1 MSAAELDR
9 LLGEKALAARP
20 GRMRALGVGLA
31 FLGAG
36 IFIAALFGGNA
47 DRAWHAYHINF
58 VFFTAFA
65 QASVVFAAIQKVTK
79 GRWAGVI
86 IRFSEAAVAF
96 LPVSLVL
103 YVVLFFA
110 REYVFT
116 WIHEPRA
123 DLGPWLTVP
132 WVFGRDALILAFLT
146 WLSIRFVRADLRP
159 DLLGLRDAAAPGQ
172 QRWYDRVLAGWS
184 SEPDSVAR
192 NQRRLEGLAPGIIVA
207 YAFGYSIIGLDLV
220 MSLSP
225 HWYSN
230 LYPAFFFMGA
240 FLTALTGL
248 ALLMLYWRRHLG
260 LETLVSRKQLHDLG
274 KLCFGFTV
282 FWAYLMFAQ
291 FLVIWYGNLPEETWF
306 VFYRLWGAWRPIGA
320 LVFALVFV
328 VPFVGLLGKKPKTI
342 PFTLGL
348 FTTISVTGM
357 WLEKYLLITPSVN
370 HGAGPAIGLVEVG
383 VTAGFLGLFLVAY
396 AWFAGTFPMVSP
408 RLARL
413 ALTGERH

>member
-1 MSAAELDR
+1 MTAADLDR

-20 GRMRALGVGLA
+20 GRMRALGIGLALVGLVV
-31 FLGAG
+31 
-36 IFIAALFGGNA
+36 FIIALLGGNA
-47 DRAWHAYHINF
+47 DRAWHAYHLNF

-65 QASVVFAAIQKVTK
+65 QASIVFAATQKITR
-79 GRWAGVI
+79 GRWAGVL

-96 LPVSLVL
+96 LPVSIVL
-103 YVVLFFA
+103 FVGTFFA
-110 REYVFT
+110 REYIFT

-123 DLGPWLTVP
+123 DLGQWLTVP
-132 WVFGRDALILAFLT
+132 WVFGRDIVVLVFLT

-159 DLLGLRDAAAPGQ
+159 DLFALREGAAPKQ
-172 QRWYDRVLAGWS
+172 QRWYDWVLAGWS
-184 SEPDSVAR
+184 SEPDSLAR
-192 NQRRLEGLAPGIIVA
+192 NHHRLNALAPGVIVA
-207 YAFGYSIIGLDLV
+207 YAFGYSILAIDLV

-240 FLTALTGL
+240 VLTAFTGL
-248 ALLMLYWRRHLG
+248 ALLMLYWRRHLAIEA
-260 LETLVSRKQLHDLG
+260 LISKKQFHDLG

-306 VFYRLWGAWRPIGA
+306 VFYRLWGEWRPIGG
-320 LVFALVFV
+320 LVFALVFL

-348 FTTISVTGM
+348 FATISIAGM

-383 VTAGFLGLFLVAY
+383 VTAGYLGIFLLAY
-396 AWFAGTFPMVSP
+396 AWFAGTFPMLSP

-413 ALTGERH
+413 ALAAEAH